1 MSMGSVRVDIAPG
14 DLIDKITIL
23 VIKSE
28 RMNDSAKLKNVCME
42 LDILSAT
49 RDEAIRPST
58 VLDELTNKLKAV
70 NERLWIIEDD
80 IRDCEAA
87 KNFGSNFI
95 KLARAVYQYNDERA
109 RLKREI
115 NHLLGSQII
124 EEKSYRPY

>member
-49 RDEAIRPST
+49 RDKAIRPST

>member
-49 RDEAIRPST
+49 RDKAIRPST

-95 KLARAVYQYNDERA
+95 KNH
-109 RLKREI
+109 KHEI
-115 NHLLGSQII
+115 SSSRCHWFSWPGGT
-124 EEKSYRPY
+124 KSHR